1 MQKYRNV
8 GKRIKMILFSLFI
21 ATGLFAQGL
30 TPQDKL
36 KNDFPQLTARYGT
49 QIGDQK
55 AHYVFVLDI
64 SSSMLPYES
73 IEKQNLLK
81 FVDAVPDGDQI
92 TIIRM
97 ADEKHTDFVNMF
109 KCITLEPNVRQA
121 LRTSVQSP
129 GFQFLKNGD
138 PRDGSDGFKTASLIV
153 DAINTVGSN
162 ELTFIYLFT
171 DFEYWT
177 HTNRYNKN
185 GVDWQSLVGKVPE
198 SYRQGM
204 CKFGI
209 ELATNSIKHPEA
221 IFKPEMDRIFGTI
234 HYQPVTSAAVL
245 SQWFGHIITNVM
257 AYKLNASLKKEWNSL
272 IDTLSIETSLS
283 GNQLTARVIAP
294 EKDGKPLISKTDI
307 LLSSASI
314 KSIPVEGLPI
324 GKEDYVGLFKVDR
337 GFWPQTSSI
346 DCQADSI
353 ELFFHSDYKDEITR
367 LQTICNEKDGDD
379 YAMPL
384 HKKYPLSQSDFS
396 VWASV
401 LPLWC
406 WILIALIIFIIVASI
421 LYTIFVL
428 KTSHP
433 WMVRVKE
440 DGMNVKSPAPSF
452 EASFTVG
459 KGGDFPVPNANW
471 QIKVNGKKYN
481 PLMFWKKSGYYMVWT
496 GGPMTIK
503 DQYREEVAACA
514 PNEETWFSPL
524 KSGGVFII
532 EKNNH
537 RIELVV

>member
-1 MQKYRNV
+1 MLKYKYSV
-8 GKRIKMILFSLFI
+8 KRSLSSLF
-21 ATGLFAQGL
+21 AFLFAISLSAQGVN
-30 TPQDKL
+30 PQEKL
-36 KNDFPQLTARYGT
+36 KHDFPKLTDRYGT
-49 QIGDQK
+49 QLGNQK

-64 SSSMLPYES
+64 SSSMLPYEN

-97 ADEKHTDFVNMF
+97 ADEKYTDFVNMF

-121 LRTSVQSP
+121 LRNTVQSP

-185 GVDWQSLVGKVPE
+185 GVDWQSLVSKVPE

-209 ELATNSIKHPEA
+209 ELATNSVKHPEA

-245 SQWFGHIITNVM
+245 SQWFGHIIANVM

-272 IDTLSIETSLS
+272 IDTLSVETDIS
-283 GNQLTARVIAP
+283 GNQLTAKVIIP
-294 EKDGKPLISKTDI
+294 EQEDKPLINKTDI
-307 LLSSASI
+307 LLASSFI
-314 KSIPVEGLPI
+314 KAIPVEALPI
-324 GKEDYVGLFKVDR
+324 GKEEYIGEIEVDK
-337 GFWPQTSSI
+337 GFLPQTSGI
-346 DCQADSI
+346 NCLTDSMDV
-353 ELFFHSDYKDEITR
+353 FFHSDYQDEIAR
-367 LQTICNEKDGDD
+367 LQTICNEKEGDE

-384 HKKYPLSQSDFS
+384 HKKYPLSQSEIS

-406 WILIALIIFIIVASI
+406 WCLITLIIIIIVASI
-421 LYTIFVL
+421 LYTIFGL
-428 KTSHP
+428 KTTHP

-452 EASFTVG
+452 TASFTVG

-524 KSGGVFII
+524 KSGGFFII

>member
-1 MQKYRNV
+1 MES
-8 GKRIKMILFSLFI
+8 ILI
-21 ATGLFAQGL
+21 WT
-30 TPQDKL
+30 
-36 KNDFPQLTARYGT
+36 
-49 QIGDQK
+49 
-55 AHYVFVLDI
+55 
-64 SSSMLPYES
+64 SSMLPYEL

-121 LRTSVQSP
+121 LRTTVQSP

-272 IDTLSIETSLS
+272 IDTLSIETDIS

-294 EKDGKPLISKTDI
+294 EKEGKPLINKTDL
-307 LLSSASI
+307 LLSSTSI
-314 KSIPVEGLPI
+314 KAIPVEELPI
-324 GKEDYVGLFKVDR
+324 GKEDNVGMIEVDN
-337 GFWPQTSSI
+337 GFWPQTSNI
-346 DCQADSI
+346 DCQTDSI
-353 ELFFHSDYKDEITR
+353 ELFFHSDYKEEIAR
-367 LQTICNEKDGDD
+367 LQTICNEKEGDD
-379 YAMPL
+379 YSMPL
-384 HKKYPLSQSDFS
+384 HKKYPLSQSEFS
-396 VWASV
+396 VWASM
-401 LPLWC
+401 LPLWG

-421 LYTIFVL
+421 LYTIFGL
-428 KTSHP
+428 KTTHP

-440 DGMNVKSPAPSF
+440 DGMNVKSPAPLSL
-452 EASFTVG
+452 G
-459 KGGDFPVPNANW
+459 
-471 QIKVNGKKYN
+471 
-481 PLMFWKKSGYYMVWT
+481 
-496 GGPMTIK
+496 
-503 DQYREEVAACA
+503 
-514 PNEETWFSPL
+514 
-524 KSGGVFII
+524 
-532 EKNNH
+532 
-537 RIELVV
+537 

>member
-1 MQKYRNV
+1 MQKCGNIS
-8 GKRIKMILFSLFI
+8 KRIEIVLFSLFI
-21 ATGLFAQGL
+21 VISLFAQGSS
-30 TPQDKL
+30 PQDKL
-36 KNDFPQLTARYGT
+36 KNDFPKLTARYGT
-49 QIGDQK
+49 QLGEQK

-64 SSSMLPYES
+64 SSSMLPYEI

-121 LRTSVQSP
+121 LRSTVQSP

-198 SYRQGM
+198 TYRQGM

-272 IDTLSIETSLS
+272 IDTLSIKTDIN
-283 GNQLTARVIAP
+283 GNQLIARVVSP
-294 EKDGKPLISKTDI
+294 EKDDTPLINKADL
-307 LLSSASI
+307 LLSSSSI
-314 KSIPVEGLPI
+314 KTLPVEELPI
-324 GKEDYVGLFKVDR
+324 GKEEPVGIIEVDK
-337 GFWPQTSSI
+337 GFWPQTQCI
-346 DCQADSI
+346 NCQSDSI
-353 ELFFHSDYKDEITR
+353 EVFFHSDYNEEIAR
-367 LQTICNEKDGDD
+367 LQTICNEKEGDD
-379 YAMPL
+379 YTIL
-384 HKKYPLSQSDFS
+384 SHKKYPLSQSEFS

-401 LPLWC
+401 LPAWC
-406 WILIALIIFIIVASI
+406 WGIMGLIVIVIVVSVI
-421 LYTIFVL
+421 YTIWGL
-428 KTSHP
+428 KTTHP

-452 EASFTVG
+452 TAPFTVG
-459 KGGDFPVPNANW
+459 KGCDFPVPNANW
-471 QIKVNGKKYN
+471 QLQVNGKKYN
-481 PLMFWKKSGYYMVWT
+481 PLIFWKKSGYYMVWT
-496 GGPMTIK
+496 GSPMTIK

-524 KSGGVFII
+524 KSGGIFII

-537 RIELVV
+537 RIELVI

>member
-1 MQKYRNV
+1 MRKCGV
-8 GKRIKMILFSLFI
+8 VTKRTIITIASLLGLTFI
-21 ATGLFAQGL
+21 FAQGL
-30 TPQDKL
+30 SPQDKL
-36 KNDFPQLTARYGT
+36 KNDFPQLTARYGSLL
-49 QIGDQK
+49 GNQK

-64 SSSMLPYES
+64 SSSMLPYEG

-109 KCITLEPNVRQA
+109 KCITLDPNVRQA
-121 LRTSVQSP
+121 LRTTVLSP

-138 PRDGSDGFKTASLIV
+138 PRDGSDGFKTARLIV
-153 DAINTVGSN
+153 EAINTVGSN

-185 GVDWQSLVGKVPE
+185 SVDWKSLVGKVPE

-209 ELATNSIKHPEA
+209 ELATNSVKHPEA

-272 IDTLSIETSLS
+272 IDTLSIETDLR
-283 GNQLTARVIAP
+283 GDQLAAKVNIPGQA
-294 EKDGKPLISKTDI
+294 DQPLISKTDL
-307 LLSSASI
+307 LLSSPTI
-314 KSIPVEGLPI
+314 KAIPIEGLPI
-324 GKEDYVGLFKVDR
+324 GEDDYVGVVQFEK
-337 GFWPQTSSI
+337 GFLPQTININCLS
-346 DCQADSI
+346 DSI
-353 ELFFHSDYKDEITR
+353 EAFFHSDYKEEITR
-367 LQTICNEKDGDD
+367 LQMICNEKEGDD
-379 YAMPL
+379 YALLL
-384 HKKYPLSQSDFS
+384 HKKYPLSQSEFNM
-396 VWASV
+396 WASI

-406 WILIALIIFIIVASI
+406 WGVITLVIVIIVASI
-421 LYTIFVL
+421 LYTMFCV
-428 KTSHP
+428 KTTHS

-440 DGMNVKSPAPSF
+440 DGMNIKSPAPSYT
-452 EASFTVG
+452 ASFSVG
-459 KGGDFPVPNANW
+459 QGGDFPVPNANW
-471 QIKVNGKKYN
+471 QIKINGKKYN
-481 PLMFWKKSGYYMVWT
+481 PLLFWKKSGYYMVWT

-503 DQYREEVAACA
+503 DQYHEEVAACA

-524 KSGGVFII
+524 KSGGVYII

>member
-1 MQKYRNV
+1 MLKYKYS
-8 GKRIKMILFSLFI
+8 GKRVLSCFLTLFLVLCMSS
-21 ATGLFAQGL
+21 QGVN
-30 TPQDKL
+30 PQEKL
-36 KNDFPQLTARYGT
+36 KHDFPKLTDRYGT
-49 QIGDQK
+49 QLGDQK

-73 IEKQNLLK
+73 VEKQNLLK

-121 LRTSVQSP
+121 LRTTIQSP
-129 GFQFLKNGD
+129 GFQFLRNGD

-177 HTNRYNKN
+177 HTHRYNKN
-185 GVDWQSLVGKVPE
+185 GVDWQSLVGKLPE

-257 AYKLNASLKKEWNSL
+257 AFKLNASLKKEWNSL
-272 IDTLSIETSLS
+272 IDTLSLETDIS
-283 GNQLTARVIAP
+283 GNHLTARVIAP
-294 EKDGKPLISKTDI
+294 EKGGNPLINKTDL
-307 LLSSASI
+307 LLSSTSI
-314 KSIPVEGLPI
+314 KAIPVEGLPI
-324 GKEDYVGLFKVDR
+324 GKDDYVGVIEIDK
-337 GFWPQTSSI
+337 GFIPQTSGI
-346 DCQADSI
+346 NCQTDSI
-353 ELFFHSDYKDEITR
+353 EVFFHSDYKEEIAR
-367 LQTICNEKDGDD
+367 LHTICNEKEEDD

-384 HKKYPLSQSDFS
+384 HKKYPLSQSGFS
-396 VWASV
+396 VWASI
-401 LPLWC
+401 LPAWC
-406 WILIALIIFIIVASI
+406 WGVIGLIIIVIAASI
-421 LYTIFVL
+421 LYTILGL
-428 KTSHP
+428 KTTHS

-452 EASFTVG
+452 TASFTVG

-481 PLMFWKKSGYYMVWT
+481 PLIFWKKSGYYMVWT

>member
-1 MQKYRNV
+1 MLKYKYSA
-8 GKRIKMILFSLFI
+8 KRALSSLLILFI
-21 ATGLFAQGL
+21 GLCLSAQGIN
-30 TPQDKL
+30 PQEKL
-36 KNDFPQLTARYGT
+36 KHDFPKLTDRYGT
-49 QIGDQK
+49 QLGNQK

-121 LRTSVQSP
+121 LRTTVQSP

-138 PRDGSDGFKTASLIV
+138 SRDGSDGFKTASLIV

-177 HTNRYNKN
+177 HTHRYNKN

-272 IDTLSIETSLS
+272 IDTLSIETDIS
-283 GNQLTARVIAP
+283 GNQLTARVIVP
-294 EKDGKPLISKTDI
+294 QKEGKPLISKMDL

-314 KSIPVEGLPI
+314 KAIPVEELPI
-324 GKEDYVGLFKVDR
+324 GKEDIVGMIEVDN

-346 DCQADSI
+346 DCQTDSI
-353 ELFFHSDYKDEITR
+353 ELFFHSDYKEEIAR
-367 LQTICNEKDGDD
+367 LQTICNEKEGDD
-379 YAMPL
+379 YTMPL
-384 HKKYPLSQSDFS
+384 HRKYPLSQSELS

-406 WILIALIIFIIVASI
+406 WILIALVIFIIIASI
-421 LYTIFVL
+421 LYTIWGL
-428 KTSHP
+428 KTTHP

-440 DGMNVKSPAPSF
+440 DGMNVKCPAPNF
-452 EASFTVG
+452 TASFTVG
-459 KGGDFPVPNANW
+459 NGGDFPVPNAKW
-471 QIKVNGKKYN
+471 QIKVNGRKYN
-481 PLMFWKKSGYYMVWT
+481 PLIFWKKSGYYMVWT
-496 GGPMTIK
+496 GSPMTIK

>member
-1 MQKYRNV
+1 MLKYKYS
-8 GKRIKMILFSLFI
+8 GKRMFSSFLTLFFVLCLS
-21 ATGLFAQGL
+21 AKGLN
-30 TPQDKL
+30 PQEKL
-36 KNDFPQLTARYGT
+36 KHDFPKLTDRYGT
-49 QIGDQK
+49 QLGNQK

-64 SSSMLPYES
+64 SSSMLPYEN

-81 FVDAVPDGDQI
+81 FVDSVPDGDQI

-97 ADEKHTDFVNMF
+97 ADEKHTDYVNMF
-109 KCITLEPNVRQA
+109 KCITLEPNVRQD
-121 LRTSVQSP
+121 LRTMVQSP

-177 HTNRYNKN
+177 HTYKYNKK
-185 GVDWQSLVGKVPE
+185 GVNWQSLVGKVPE
-198 SYRQGM
+198 TYRRGM

-272 IDTLSIETSLS
+272 IDTLSLETELC
-283 GNQLTARVIAP
+283 GDKMAARVIAP
-294 EKDGKPLISKTDI
+294 ALDGKPLISKTDL
-307 LLSSASI
+307 LLSSTSI
-314 KSIPVEGLPI
+314 KAIPAEGLPI
-324 GKEDYVGLFKVDR
+324 GNKDFVGLVEVDKA
-337 GFWPQTSSI
+337 FFPQSSCI
-346 DCQADSI
+346 GCQTDSI
-353 ELFFHSDYKDEITR
+353 EVFFHSDYKDEISR
-367 LQTICNEKDGDD
+367 LQMICNEKDGDD
-379 YAMPL
+379 YSMPL
-384 HKKYPLSQSDFS
+384 HKKYPLSQSTFS
-396 VWASV
+396 VWASII
-401 LPLWC
+401 PLWV
-406 WILIALIIFIIVASI
+406 WIMIALVLLVILASI
-421 LYTIFVL
+421 LYTIWGL
-428 KTSHP
+428 KTTHS
-433 WMVRVKE
+433 WIIRVKE
-440 DGMNVKSPAPSF
+440 DGMNIKSPAPNF
-452 EASFTVG
+452 TASFTVG

-471 QIKVNGKKYN
+471 QIRVNGKKFN
-481 PLMFWKKSGYYMVWT
+481 PLLFWKKSGYYMVWT

>member
-1 MQKYRNV
+1 MQEPINV
-8 GKRIKMILFSLFI
+8 GRRIETILFSLFI
-21 ATGLFAQGL
+21 VASLLAQSL
-30 TPQDKL
+30 SPQDKL
-36 KNDFPQLTARYGT
+36 KKDFPQLTDRYGT
-49 QIGDQK
+49 QLDGQR

-121 LRTSVQSP
+121 LRTSVNSP

-177 HTNRYNKN
+177 HTHKYNKN
-185 GVDWQSLVGKVPE
+185 GVDWKSLIGKVPE

-209 ELATNSIKHPEA
+209 ELATNSIRHPEA

-257 AYKLNASLKKEWNSL
+257 AYKLNASLKKEWNNL
-272 IDTLSIETSLS
+272 IDTLSVKTDIS
-283 GNQLTARVIAP
+283 GNRLIAKVILP
-294 EKDGKPLISKTDI
+294 VQDDKPLINKTDL
-307 LLSSASI
+307 LLSSGSI
-314 KSIPVEGLPI
+314 KTIPVEALPV
-324 GKEDYVGLFKVDR
+324 GKEECVGMVEPDK
-337 GFWPQTSSI
+337 GFLPQTSSI
-346 DCQADSI
+346 SCQTDSI
-353 ELFFHSDYKDEITR
+353 EVFFRSDYQDEIAR
-367 LQTICNEKDGDD
+367 LQMICDEKEGDD
-379 YAMPL
+379 YAMPS
-384 HKKYPLSQSDFS
+384 HRKYPLGQSAFS

-406 WILIALIIFIIVASI
+406 WYLIALVFFIIVASV
-421 LYTIFVL
+421 LYTLFGM
-428 KTSHP
+428 KTTHP
-433 WMVRVKE
+433 WIVRVKE
-440 DGMNVKSPAPSF
+440 DGMNVKCPAPNF
-452 EASFTVG
+452 TATFTVG

-481 PLMFWKKSGYYMVWT
+481 PLLFWKKSGYYMVWT
-496 GGPMTIK
+496 DGPVTIK

-532 EKNNH
+532 EKNDH

>member
-1 MQKYRNV
+1 MRNCSALT
-8 GKRIKMILFSLFI
+8 KRTIITLASLL
-21 ATGLFAQGL
+21 GLTYMLAQGSS
-30 TPQDKL
+30 PQDKL
-36 KNDFPQLTARYGT
+36 KNDFPQLTARYGSLL
-49 QIGDQK
+49 GNQK

-64 SSSMLPYES
+64 SSSMLPYED

-121 LRTSVQSP
+121 LRTTVQSP

-138 PRDGSDGFKTASLIV
+138 PRDGSDGFKTARLIV

-185 GVDWQSLVGKVPE
+185 CVDWQSLVGKVPE

-209 ELATNSIKHPEA
+209 ELATNSVKHPEA

-245 SQWFGHIITNVM
+245 SQWFGHIITDVM

-272 IDTLSIETSLS
+272 IDTLSIETDIR
-283 GNQLTARVIAP
+283 GDQLAVKVKIP
-294 EKDGKPLISKTDI
+294 GQVDQPLIGKTDL
-307 LLSSASI
+307 LLSSSSI
-314 KSIPVEGLPI
+314 KAIPIKGLPI
-324 GKEDYVGLFKVDR
+324 GNDDYVGVVQFEK
-337 GFWPQTSSI
+337 GFLPQTI
-346 DCQADSI
+346 NINCQSDSI
-353 ELFFHSDYKDEITR
+353 EAFFCSDYNEEITR
-367 LQTICNEKDGDD
+367 LQMICNEKEGDD
-379 YAMPL
+379 YALLL
-384 HKKYPLSQSDFS
+384 HKKYPLSQSEFN
-396 VWASV
+396 VWASI

-406 WILIALIIFIIVASI
+406 WGMIAFVIVIILASI
-421 LYTIFVL
+421 LYTMFCM
-428 KTSHP
+428 KTTHS

-440 DGMNVKSPAPSF
+440 DGMNIKSPAPSF
-452 EASFTVG
+452 TASFSVG

-471 QIKVNGKKYN
+471 QIKINGKKYN
-481 PLMFWKKSGYYMVWT
+481 PLLFWKKSGYYMIWT

-524 KSGGVFII
+524 KSGGVFVI

>member
-1 MQKYRNV
+1 MQAYKNIGRRV
-8 GKRIKMILFSLFI
+8 LTIFTALFI
-21 ATGLFAQGL
+21 VATLFAQGL
-30 TPQDKL
+30 NPQDKL

-49 QIGDQK
+49 QLGNQK

-64 SSSMLPYES
+64 SSSMLPYEA

-121 LRTSVQSP
+121 LRTTVQSP

-153 DAINTVGSN
+153 EAINTVGSN

-177 HTNRYNKN
+177 HTYKYNKN
-185 GVDWQSLVGKVPE
+185 GVDWQSLVGKVPD

-272 IDTLSIETSLS
+272 IDTLSIETDIS
-283 GNQLTARVIAP
+283 GNQMTAKVIAP
-294 EKDGKPLISKTDI
+294 EQDGKPLISKTDL
-307 LLSSASI
+307 LLSSKTI
-314 KSIPVEGLPI
+314 KSTPVEELPLGKKDFI
-324 GKEDYVGLFKVDR
+324 GTIDVDK
-337 GFWPQTSSI
+337 GFWPNNSSFN
-346 DCQADSI
+346 CETDSV

-367 LQTICNEKDGDD
+367 LQMICNEKDGDE
-379 YAMPL
+379 YALPL
-384 HKKYPLSQSDFS
+384 HKKYSLGQSDFS
-396 VWASV
+396 VWASII
-401 LPLWC
+401 PLWG
-406 WILIALIIFIIVASI
+406 WIFISLIVAIIVASI
-421 LYTIFVL
+421 LYTIFGL
-428 KTSHP
+428 KTTHT
-433 WMVRVKE
+433 WMVKVKE
-440 DGMNVKSPAPSF
+440 DGMNVKCPALGF
-452 EASFTVG
+452 TASFTIG

-481 PLMFWKKSGYYMVWT
+481 PLMFWKKSGYYMIWT
-496 GGPMTIK
+496 GSPMTIK
-503 DQYREEVAACA
+503 DQYREDVAACA

-524 KSGGVFII
+524 KSGGVFVI

-537 RIELVV
+537 RIELVI

>member
-1 MQKYRNV
+1 MQAYKNIGRRV
-8 GKRIKMILFSLFI
+8 VTIFTALFI
-21 ATGLFAQGL
+21 VATLFAQGL
-30 TPQDKL
+30 NPQDKL

-49 QIGDQK
+49 QLGNQK

-64 SSSMLPYES
+64 SSSMLPYET

-121 LRTSVQSP
+121 LRTTVQSP

-153 DAINTVGSN
+153 EAINTVGSN

-177 HTNRYNKN
+177 HTYKYNKN
-185 GVDWQSLVGKVPE
+185 GVDWQSLVGKVPD

-272 IDTLSIETSLS
+272 IDTLSIETDIN
-283 GNQLTARVIAP
+283 GNQMTAKIIAP
-294 EKDGKPLISKTDI
+294 EQDGKPLISKTDL
-307 LLSSASI
+307 LLSSKTI
-314 KSIPVEGLPI
+314 KSTPVEELPI
-324 GKEDYVGLFKVDR
+324 GKKDFIGTIDVDK
-337 GFWPQTSSI
+337 GFWPHNSSFN
-346 DCQADSI
+346 CETDSV

-367 LQTICNEKDGDD
+367 LQMICNEKEDD
-379 YAMPL
+379 EYALSL
-384 HKKYPLSQSDFS
+384 HKKYSLGQSEFS
-396 VWASV
+396 VWASII
-401 LPLWC
+401 PLWG
-406 WILIALIIFIIVASI
+406 WIFISLIVAIIVASI
-421 LYTIFVL
+421 LYTIFGL
-428 KTSHP
+428 KTTHT
-433 WMVRVKE
+433 WMVKVKE
-440 DGMNVKSPAPSF
+440 DGMNVKCPAPGF
-452 EASFTVG
+452 TASFTIG

-471 QIKVNGKKYN
+471 QIKVNGKKFN
-481 PLMFWKKSGYYMVWT
+481 PLMFWKKSGYYMIWT
-496 GGPMTIK
+496 GSPMTIK
-503 DQYREEVAACA
+503 DQYREDVAACA

-524 KSGGVFII
+524 KSGGVFVI

-537 RIELVV
+537 RIELVI